1 MGYNMND
8 KVQQIPMKSFMQL
21 CGKTFIIPS
30 QQRGYKW
37 TPDNIKELI
46 SDLWEFLQSNV
57 KKKIYC
63 LQPLAVVEYDNGYSV
78 LDGQQRLTTLFLLY
92 KFLSG
97 NNAYT
102 MSFERDEN
110 ESGDLI
116 NRWDFL
122 SNINVADNTEEAD
135 KQIDLFFIK
144 RAYQTIC
151 DVFNNDN
158 FHWWNQK
165 SCESVNAS
173 PSFIKQKFKDLLED
187 NIEGRSVQVIW
198 YKVDSSKAYETFRN
212 LNSGKISLTNT
223 ELIKALFLNRNS
235 GLPVGIREEA
245 AHQFEEMEQ
254 MLSNDHFWNM
264 ISSEEPIYPQTRMDL
279 LFNVVAGITGD
290 DAEKDFRKSFRWF
303 ANNNTKEDLYR
314 KWNQLRHTFLRLLDM
329 YKNIYIYHYIGFLTY
344 CRTGDKTN
352 YIRDILQ
359 KNREI
364 SKSDF
369 VNHLR
374 GRIRRIVNPKDQ
386 MTIDSFAY
394 DNVSRKE
401 LRQLFLLHNIET
413 LLSRYE
419 SLKNNRDLQ
428 LAHEYEQFPFEL
440 LNKQRWDI
448 EHITS
453 QTDSNFQNEQDRTDW
468 LKSIMTDYPSFF
480 NYDGNLDDDNQ
491 KARILRH
498 LTTYNNNHN
507 EKVFRELYKAIVLYN
522 DSQEKG
528 SIKEEKKN
536 QLGNLVLLDSH
547 TNRSFHNSLFPRKR
561 RIVVIAHGL
570 SSPDD
575 EESNVVQVYIPPCT
589 IQCFTKA
596 YSKTSSTKL
605 NAWVQSDADAYVK
618 DIKQKLC
625 DTTATKKYFKE

>member
-1 MGYNMND
+1 M
-8 KVQQIPMKSFMQL
+8 
-21 CGKTFIIPS
+21 
-30 QQRGYKW
+30 
-37 TPDNIKELI
+37 
-46 SDLWEFLQSNV
+46 
-57 KKKIYC
+57 
-63 LQPLAVVEYDNGYSV
+63 
-78 LDGQQRLTTLFLLY
+78 
-92 KFLSG
+92 
-97 NNAYT
+97 
-102 MSFERDEN
+102 
-110 ESGDLI
+110 
-116 NRWDFL
+116 
-122 SNINVADNTEEAD
+122 
-135 KQIDLFFIK
+135 
-144 RAYQTIC
+144 
-151 DVFNNDN
+151 
-158 FHWWNQK
+158 
-165 SCESVNAS
+165 
-173 PSFIKQKFKDLLED
+173 
-187 NIEGRSVQVIW
+187 
-198 YKVDSSKAYETFRN
+198 
-212 LNSGKISLTNT
+212 
-223 ELIKALFLNRNS
+223 
-235 GLPVGIREEA
+235 
-245 AHQFEEMEQ
+245 
-254 MLSNDHFWNM
+254 
-264 ISSEEPIYPQTRMDL
+264 
-279 LFNVVAGITGD
+279 
-290 DAEKDFRKSFRWF
+290 
-303 ANNNTKEDLYR
+303 
-314 KWNQLRHTFLRLLDM
+314 
-329 YKNIYIYHYIGFLTY
+329 
-344 CRTGDKTN
+344 
-352 YIRDILQ
+352 
-359 KNREI
+359 
-364 SKSDF
+364 
-369 VNHLR
+369 
-374 GRIRRIVNPKDQ
+374 
-386 MTIDSFAY
+386 
-394 DNVSRKE
+394 
-401 LRQLFLLHNIET
+401 
-413 LLSRYE
+413 
-419 SLKNNRDLQ
+419 KNNRDLQ